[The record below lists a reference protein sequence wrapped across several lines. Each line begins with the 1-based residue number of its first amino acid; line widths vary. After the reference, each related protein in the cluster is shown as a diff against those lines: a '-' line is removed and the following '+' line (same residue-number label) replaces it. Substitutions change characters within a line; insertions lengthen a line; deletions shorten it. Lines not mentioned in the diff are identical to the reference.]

1 HARAARDRGCL
12 RRGRVVMATTATGT
26 GLRPQPG
33 PQERFLAS
41 AADVA
46 VFGGAAGGGKS
57 FGALLEPLR
66 HAANPRF
73 LAAIARRPTRHPKQI
88 TTGGGLWD
96 TAGKVY
102 PRLGGVANQSA
113 LKYTFRSGAEVKFAH
128 LEHEKNK
135 YDHDGAQYALL
146 GFDELIHFTR
156 SQVFYLFS

>member
-1 HARAARDRGCL
+1 F
-12 RRGRVVMATTATGT
+12 RRTT
-26 GLRPQPG
+26 
-33 PQERFLAS
+33 
-41 AADVA
+41 
-46 VFGGAAGGGKS
+46 
-57 FGALLEPLR
+57 
-66 HAANPRF
+66 
-73 LAAIARRPTRHPKQI
+73 KQI

-113 LKYTFRSGAEVKFAH
+113 LRYTFRSGAEVKFAH

-156 SQVFYLFS
+156 SQVFYLFSRLRTTCGVKPYVRATTNPDAGSWVKGFIQWWLDPLTGYPILKRVGLIRWFYVVTDEVCWYDTREEAEVAHPDLA